1 MSKFGIWAA
10 LGLVAAAG
18 IAIGGAEALTA
29 ARKVDAP
36 APVDIQDR
44 SLVEAGAYIAR
55 TGDCVACHS
64 VPGGKPFAGGLAMQT
79 PVGTIY
85 SSNITPDRKTGIGA
99 YSYADFKNAVQHGIR
114 KDGTPLYPAMPSV
127 LRHHAGRGPARA
139 VRLFHGQRGAG
150 RAAQRGFDHPLA
162 AEHALAH
169 GLVAADVRAKRDF
182 AAPAG
187 ADEKRRAA
195 PIWWKARAIAAP
207 AIRRAAWLPGKGAV
221 DGRRRRLPDRRGDR
235 RLARQEPARRGAGS
249 AILEP
254 AEIALFLK
262 TGRTDKVAAF
272 GAMADVVEHSTRHFA
287 DADLDAIAA
296 YLKQLPPAPGKLQ
309 AFAPKADS
317 TTAALLD
324 GRYGSRGAVIYV
336 EQCVACHRADGQGM
350 PRIFP
355 ALAGNSAVFA
365 QNPQS
370 IIQITLE
377 GGRMP
382 ANAQDAMAF
391 AMPAFNH
398 LSDQDITDVI
408 NFIRG
413 AWTNQ
418 APPIGERDVAHIRE
432 FLAGKKPNIVAGGKQ

>member
-1 MSKFGIWAA
+1 MADG
-10 LGLVAAAG
+10 
-18 IAIGGAEALTA
+18 
-29 ARKVDAP
+29 DAF
-36 APVDIQDR
+36 
-44 SLVEAGAYIAR
+44 L
-55 TGDCVACHS
+55 
-64 VPGGKPFAGGLAMQT
+64 
-79 PVGTIY
+79 
-85 SSNITPDRKTGIGA
+85 IGA
-99 YSYADFKNAVQHGIR
+99 VI
-114 KDGTPLYPAMPSV
+114 DGW
-127 LRHHAGRGPARA
+127 
-139 VRLFHGQRGAG
+139 
-150 RAAQRGFDHPLA
+150 
-162 AEHALAH
+162 
-169 GLVAADVRAKRDF
+169 RAKS
-182 AAPAG
+182 
-187 ADEKRRAA
+187 
-195 PIWWKARAIAAP
+195 
-207 AIRRAAWLPGKGAV
+207 L
-221 DGRRRRLPDRRGDR
+221 RGEAQG
-235 RLARQEPARRGAGS
+235 LQS
-249 AILEP
+249 WSP

-287 DADLDAIAA
+287 DADLEAIAA

-418 APPIGERDVAHIRE
+418 APPIGERDVGHIRE
-432 FLAGKKPNIVAGGKQ
+432 FRPARSRTSSPEANNEQETETRIAAGRAGGGAAGASAADAPATPAPRPPTGRLPRTFPVLDKDGKRLPDYTIPSDTDIASSPTPSRSTTASAS

>member
-1 MSKFGIWAA
+1 M
-10 LGLVAAAG
+10 AAAG

-29 ARKVDAP
+29 ARVDAP

-44 SLVEAGAYIAR
+44 SLVQAGAYIAR

-114 KDGTPLYPAMPSV
+114 KDGTPLYPAMPYPSYAIMPDATCA
-127 LRHHAGRGPARA
+127 RCTPISWPAWRRSSSPAR
-139 VRLFHGQRGAG
+139 
-150 RAAQRGFDHPLA
+150 FDHPRPLNMRWPMA
-162 AEHALAH
+162 WWQLMFAP
-169 GLVAADVRAKRDF
+169 KRDF

-187 ADEKRRAA
+187 ADEKPTRGAYLVEGPGHCGACHTPRGLAYQE
-195 PIWWKARAIAAP
+195 KALSMADGDAFLI
-207 AIRRAAWLPGKGAV
+207 GAV
-221 DGRRRRLPDRRGDR
+221 IDGWRAKSLRGEAQG
-235 RLARQEPARRGAGS
+235 LQS
-249 AILEP
+249 WSP

-262 TGRTDKVAAF
+262 TGRTDKVAAL
-272 GAMADVVEHSTRHFA
+272 ARWPTWSSTAPATSRTR
-287 DADLDAIAA
+287 DLEAIAA

-418 APPIGERDVAHIRE
+418 APPIGERDVGHIRE

>member
-1 MSKFGIWAA
+1 MRWPMAWWQLMF
-10 LGLVAAAG
+10 
-18 IAIGGAEALTA
+18 
-29 ARKVDAP
+29 AP
-36 APVDIQDR
+36 
-44 SLVEAGAYIAR
+44 
-55 TGDCVACHS
+55 
-64 VPGGKPFAGGLAMQT
+64 
-79 PVGTIY
+79 
-85 SSNITPDRKTGIGA
+85 
-99 YSYADFKNAVQHGIR
+99 
-114 KDGTPLYPAMPSV
+114 
-127 LRHHAGRGPARA
+127 
-139 VRLFHGQRGAG
+139 
-150 RAAQRGFDHPLA
+150 
-162 AEHALAH
+162 
-169 GLVAADVRAKRDF
+169 KRDF

-187 ADEKRRAA
+187 ADEKLTRGAYLVEGGPLRRLPYAA
-195 PIWWKARAIAAP
+195 RPG
-207 AIRRAAWLPGKGAV
+207 LPGKGAV